1 MKRVLLV
8 VLWTAAA
15 ACAADDGDSVLHRDE
30 AADASRPAAPSA
42 GPEIPTSAA
51 QSGERDLG
59 VLHAAFVTHADS
71 IDRRL
76 RQVRALTR
84 EERARLQRDVN
95 EIQIERARQLG
106 VRVVTVEPLAEAGRL
121 VRLPDTT
128 QHWILRD
135 LDYSVPY
142 VTPDAHEMLIEIGE
156 RFHARLDSAG
166 VPRYRIDI
174 TSVLRTPEKQA
185 ELRRRNSN
193 ASRVESAHEFGTTV
207 DLAYRRFAPPAGPL
221 PLEPHPSLAQAARL
235 LCDSIVVETGRLRG
249 AELQAVLGRVLRE
262 MQEEGKVLVRMER
275 RQTVYHITVARR
287 FPQRES
293 VATR

>member
-1 MKRVLLV
+1 MKQALQMALV
-8 VLWTAAA
+8 A
-15 ACAADDGDSVLHRDE
+15 ACAACSNGGGDGMAYRE
-30 AADASRPAAPSA
+30 AAAYSGTMRDTAARPGTEPA
-42 GPEIPTSAA
+42 
-51 QSGERDLG
+51 GERDLA
-59 VLHAAFVTHADS
+59 VLRAAFVVHADS

-76 RQVRALTR
+76 RRVRALTR
-84 EERARLQRDVN
+84 DERARLQRDVN
-95 EIQIERARQLG
+95 EVQIERARQLG
-106 VRVVTVEPLAEAGRL
+106 VRVVTVEPLAAAGHL

-128 QHWILRD
+128 QHWVIRE

-142 VTPDAHEMLIEIGE
+142 VTPDAHAMLIEVAE

-166 VPRYRIDI
+166 VPRYRLDI

-185 ELRRRNSN
+185 ELRRRNAN

-221 PLEPHPSLAQAARL
+221 PLEPHPSLADSARVL
-235 LCDSIVVETGRLRG
+235 ADSIVVETGRLRG
-249 AELQAVLGRVLRE
+249 AELQAVLGRVLHE
-262 MQEEGKVLVRMER
+262 MQDEGKVLVRMER

-287 FPQRES
+287 FTQREN